1 MAPFPEDAFDLTTDL
16 RTRIVNLEHWRT
28 QRDIADAR
36 AEEQKKHMDMR
47 FDQLESQIA
56 SLKSSFTSLISRIA
70 WIVFGGFLTALVAF
84 ALKGGFNVIGG

>member
-1 MAPFPEDAFDLTTDL
+1 MTPPSLNDQNYDLAADL

-47 FDQLESQIA
+47 FDQLESKIKAINDLQFK
-56 SLKSSFTSLISRIA
+56 LA
-70 WIVFGGFLTALVAF
+70 WIIIGGFLSAIVAYT
-84 ALKGGFNVIGG
+84 LKGGFGITLGG